1 MVRWS
6 TSNQK
11 KDAGHPRLP
20 GLSDLRQVGLSLRA
34 RVEAGRGHGGGL
46 GGAPEPKSHEET
58 LGAFQTGWGPPVIS
72 LLVYKPTKKNMK
84 TSSLYLP

>member
-1 MVRWS
+1 MVGWS
-6 TSNQK
+6 TSNPK

-46 GGAPEPKSHEET
+46 GGAPGAKET
-58 LGAFQTGWGPPVIS
+58 RGTPEVR
-72 LLVYKPTKKNMK
+72 
-84 TSSLYLP
+84 